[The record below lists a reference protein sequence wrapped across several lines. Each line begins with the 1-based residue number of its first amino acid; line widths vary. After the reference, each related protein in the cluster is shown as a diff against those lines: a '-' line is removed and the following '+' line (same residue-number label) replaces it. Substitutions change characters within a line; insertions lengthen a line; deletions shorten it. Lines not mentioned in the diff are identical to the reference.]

1 MGETSNK
8 LRETFE
14 LEYQKLNKNQQLAVN
29 NIEGPVIVIAG
40 PGTGKTQ
47 ILASRIGRILLETD
61 ANPENILCLTYT
73 DAGVIAMRKRLL
85 QFIGPDAYK
94 VNIYT
99 FHAFCNDVIQDNLYL
114 FEKTSLDAISEL
126 ESIQLFKE
134 LIDKFPKNHP
144 LKRYRGDVYFEVNN
158 LKSLFSNMK
167 REGWSSA
174 YLNQCIDDYVKELP
188 TNDEYLY
195 KNNRAGQLKIGDLK
209 PSYFEELE
217 KMEKLRSAVNEFD
230 LFQKMMKDKNR
241 YDFDDMIIWVIN
253 AFENNTNLLA
263 NYQERFQYIL
273 VDEYQDTS
281 GSQNKL
287 VELLINFWENP
298 NIFVVGDDDQSIFRF
313 QGANVENMLHFAKKY
328 DKEILK
334 VVLSNN
340 YRSTQPILETS
351 KAIIKLNNDRLVN
364 KIEGLEKELVSSNTD
379 INHLN
384 HLPVIV
390 EYETQRN
397 EMIGVV
403 TKCKEILAK
412 GIVPGKIGIIYKE
425 NKYGETLTQYFNLLD
440 IPVFSKRNMNAL
452 ELPLARKIILML
464 KYLASEQFIPFSG
477 DQLLFEILHFDWFNI
492 LPLEVAKI
500 TMEVADRRFQ
510 QNKTSLRELM
520 QVKINTPANDL
531 FSSNI
536 TEEMAKASKLV
547 ENLIAAVP
555 NVTLQMLFEQ
565 IIRETG
571 IIASIMQHDDKH
583 WQLQILTALFDFVK
597 EETHRNPLMSLQE
610 LVTLIELMEKENIS
624 IPLVQVSGSD
634 KGINLMTAHGSKG
647 LEFEYVFI
655 VGCNADLWE
664 KKKVTNRGY
673 KIPPTV
679 FISSTNTK
687 DNEELRR
694 LFYVGITRAEQHL
707 YISYSKF
714 KNDGKEIE
722 PSMFLAEIQNSFQLP
737 VEKIQINNENA
748 AAFAALNFGEGAK
761 PEIGKLEDDLI
772 TPLLDKFVMNVT
784 ALNSYLKCP
793 LSFYYNNFI
802 RIPSAKNE
810 ATEFGS
816 AIHFALEHF
825 FEKMIADPN
834 RIFPDKEVLLASFE
848 FYMNRHRESFSK
860 EQFTR
865 RMEYGN
871 EVLANYHHKYHNSFN
886 KYVVNEISIKGVV
899 VNGVPIKGKLDKLEF
914 TGNAVNVVDYKSG
927 NPENGIK
934 KLKGPNDKEPNGGD
948 YWRQAVFYKILV
960 DNKPGKDWVVQS
972 TEFDFIEPDSKK
984 RYLKEKVNI
993 SAADVTTVTQ
1003 QITETW
1009 NKIKNREFYTG
1020 CGKADCMW
1028 CEFVKGNKL
1037 AIQLHFDDAD
1047 KDDI

>member
-1 MGETSNK
+1 MGETCNK

-14 LEYQKLNKNQQLAVN
+14 LEYQKLNKNQQLAVD
-29 NIEGPVIVIAG
+29 NIEGPVMVIAG

-195 KNNRAGQLKIGDLK
+195 KNNRAGQWKKGDLK

-379 INHLN
+379 ISHLN

-412 GIVPGKIGIIYKE
+412 GTVPGKIGIIYKE

-520 QVKINTPANDL
+520 HVKINTPANDL

-536 TEEMAKASKLV
+536 TEKMAKASKIV

-571 IIASIMQHDDKH
+571 IIASIMQHKDKH

-673 KIPPTV
+673 KIPPKV

-694 LFYVGITRAEQHL
+694 LFYVAITRAEQHL

-737 VEKIQINNENA
+737 VEKIQINNETA
-748 AAFAALNFGEGAK
+748 AAFAALNFGEGGK

-810 ATEFGS
+810 ATKFGS

-825 FEKMIADPN
+825 
-834 RIFPDKEVLLASFE
+834 L
-848 FYMNRHRESFSK
+848 
-860 EQFTR
+860 
-865 RMEYGN
+865 
-871 EVLANYHHKYHNSFN
+871 
-886 KYVVNEISIKGVV
+886 
-899 VNGVPIKGKLDKLEF
+899 
-914 TGNAVNVVDYKSG
+914 
-927 NPENGIK
+927 K
-934 KLKGPNDKEPNGGD
+934 K
-948 YWRQAVFYKILV
+948 
-960 DNKPGKDWVVQS
+960 
-972 TEFDFIEPDSKK
+972 
-984 RYLKEKVNI
+984 
-993 SAADVTTVTQ
+993 
-1003 QITETW
+1003 
-1009 NKIKNREFYTG
+1009 
-1020 CGKADCMW
+1020 
-1028 CEFVKGNKL
+1028 
-1037 AIQLHFDDAD
+1037 
-1047 KDDI
+1047 

>member
-1 MGETSNK
+1 
-8 LRETFE
+8 
-14 LEYQKLNKNQQLAVN
+14 
-29 NIEGPVIVIAG
+29 
-40 PGTGKTQ
+40 
-47 ILASRIGRILLETD
+47 
-61 ANPENILCLTYT
+61 
-73 DAGVIAMRKRLL
+73 
-85 QFIGPDAYK
+85 
-94 VNIYT
+94 
-99 FHAFCNDVIQDNLYL
+99 
-114 FEKTSLDAISEL
+114 
-126 ESIQLFKE
+126 
-134 LIDKFPKNHP
+134 
-144 LKRYRGDVYFEVNN
+144 
-158 LKSLFSNMK
+158 
-167 REGWSSA
+167 
-174 YLNQCIDDYVKELP
+174 
-188 TNDEYLY
+188 
-195 KNNRAGQLKIGDLK
+195 
-209 PSYFEELE
+209 
-217 KMEKLRSAVNEFD
+217 
-230 LFQKMMKDKNR
+230 
-241 YDFDDMIIWVIN
+241 
-253 AFENNTNLLA
+253 LA

-364 KIEGLEKELVSSNTD
+364 KIEGLEKELVSSNKD
-379 INHLN
+379 ISHLN